1 MPYYIYRIVT
11 LGPVRRLE
19 ELGEQ
24 SAYREAADLVKRLRA
39 DSGDQPG
46 TVRMIFAENRLQAEE
61 LLSETRPPEPLVG
74 DDY

>member
-24 SAYREAADLVKRLRA
+24 PAYREAAEQVKRLRA
-39 DSGDQPG
+39 GSSEAG
-46 TVRMIFAENRLQAEE
+46 TIRMIFAENRLQAEE
-61 LLSETRPPEPLVG
+61 LLSETRPPEPLIG

>member
-24 SAYREAADLVKRLRA
+24 PAYRAAAEQVKRLRA
-39 DSGDQPG
+39 ESSGESG

-61 LLSETRPPEPLVG
+61 LLSETRPPEPLIG